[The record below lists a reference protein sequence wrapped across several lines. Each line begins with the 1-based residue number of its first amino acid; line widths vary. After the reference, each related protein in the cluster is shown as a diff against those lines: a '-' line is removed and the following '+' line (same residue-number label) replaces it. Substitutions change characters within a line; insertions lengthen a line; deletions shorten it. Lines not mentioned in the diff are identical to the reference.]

1 MSNEILS
8 KLLLEY
14 DQKKRKAELDLD
26 DRKNE
31 LYSKFPRLQEIE
43 SELNLFAINTAKNI
57 LRGDTTS
64 LNDLNLKV
72 AKVST
77 ILAELNVNIEDIK
90 QTLMQGHFVMFML
103 CDITNSQ
110 NSFKEIKDKL
120 QQEGENFGVEIWV
133 QRKEIFDTM
142 HGIG

>member
-26 DRKNE
+26 ERKNE

-43 SELNLFAINTAKNI
+43 SELNLFAINSAKSI

-64 LNDLNLKV
+64 LNNLNLKV
-72 AKVST
+72 AN
-77 ILAELNVNIEDIK
+77 L
-90 QTLMQGHFVMFML
+90 
-103 CDITNSQ
+103 
-110 NSFKEIKDKL
+110 KE
-120 QQEGENFGVEIWV
+120 E
-133 QRKEIFDTM
+133 KERRE
-142 HGIG
+142 